1 MQEDLNVLFILTKKT
16 NKKLALVFSPTPVS
30 IDPKFEENEL
40 IAVIDDKVTIEFK
53 EYIINNGGS

>member
-1 MQEDLNVLFILTKKT
+1 MFISECLRLFLCCDQ
-16 NKKLALVFSPTPVS
+16 LA
-30 IDPKFEENEL
+30 KFEENEL